1 MISSPLGPPLS
12 PDHCVG
18 RERRRGGKKSSRFI
32 RHMDPLCFL
41 LICLKKLPA
50 DSYFNV
56 RASLALDS
64 LCHRFLPQMN

>member
-1 MISSPLGPPLS
+1 MISSLLGPPLS

-18 RERRRGGKKSSRFI
+18 RERSRGEEKTSRFI

-50 DSYFNV
+50 DSFLNV

-64 LCHRFLPQMN
+64 LCNRFLPQKN

>member
-1 MISSPLGPPLS
+1 MISSPLGTPLS

-18 RERRRGGKKSSRFI
+18 RERRRGGKKTSRFI

-50 DSYFNV
+50 DSFFNV